1 MHQFFLYVVTLI
13 GRFFFFFCNHS
24 SMFWQIF
31 CLFSFLAL
39 NVIFYQSLLVFVS
52 KIQKHIKSR
61 RSKKFDRHYCILS
74 HAYFALYLR
83 TNGFMRSL
91 FFMRSYHCG
100 KNLDIYVIVVNR
112 SSTLSWMISQW
123 FCWSWDC
130 IDLCLYIFPLFF
142 FFLKS
147 STNVNLKMKRDNEL
161 QKPSHILAFD

>member
-1 MHQFFLYVVTLI
+1 MTLSVCALFVI
-13 GRFFFFFCNHS
+13 ILAWFEN
-24 SMFWQIF
+24 F
-31 CLFSFLAL
+31 CLFVICFDCFYISYQFLL
-39 NVIFYQSLLVFVS
+39 DFVS

-142 FFLKS
+142 FFFWLKELNQCKS
-147 STNVNLKMKRDNEL
+147 QNEKR
-161 QKPSHILAFD
+161 